1 MTPTTDAFAPDP
13 RVDAYIA
20 GAAPFA
26 QPLLRELREWVRDA
40 APQLQE
46 TLKWNR
52 PAYVLGSSIV
62 CGFAGFKAHVA
73 FWFWERDPGRPTDA
87 PREGMG
93 RYGKLRTRADLPERD
108 AFVRDLEAALAAC
121 AAGTRGGASPRRPPR
136 PVPEVPQDLAS
147 QLDIQPEAGAHF
159 RALSDACRRE
169 YLEWILEAKRP
180 DTRARRI
187 ARAVEQLAAGKSL
200 HWKYQS
206 R

>member
-1 MTPTTDAFAPDP
+1 MTSNTAATTPDP

-20 GAAPFA
+20 GAADFA

-52 PAYVLGSSIV
+52 PAYVLGTRIV
-62 CGFAGFKAHVA
+62 CGFAAFKAHAA
-73 FWFWERDPGRPTDA
+73 FWFWQRDAGPAADSA
-87 PREGMG
+87 REGMG
-93 RYGKLRTRADLPERD
+93 HYGKLRTLADLPGRD
-108 AFVRDLEAALAAC
+108 AFTRDLLAAV
-121 AAGTRGGASPRRPPR
+121 AASAGETTRKASPRPAPR
-136 PVPEVPQDLAS
+136 PVPDLPADFAS
-147 QLDIQPEAGAHF
+147 QLAAYPGAGARF
-159 RALSDACRRE
+159 EAMSAACRRE

-187 ARAVEQLAAGKSL
+187 TQAVEQIAEGKSL